1 MMILF
6 IFIPCIGHTSEEEER
21 GDSDVHTQ
29 CCQPV
34 LLQVHRGRNEHHLH
48 QYPLSHDLS
57 RKGTYQTIYHL
68 IFLEQEPLGD
78 F

>member
-29 CCQPV
+29 RRQPV
-34 LLQVHRGRNEHHLH
+34 LL
-48 QYPLSHDLS
+48 
-57 RKGTYQTIYHL
+57 
-68 IFLEQEPLGD
+68 
-78 F
+78 